1 MTVGCVVNPI
11 VMELHV
17 RLIQNSGYR
26 ECYVGPAVGGAHE
39 VELADL
45 TLNTLYSLYEP
56 GEYP

>member
-1 MTVGCVVNPI
+1 MCGSFKAVAMV
-11 VMELHV
+11 
-17 RLIQNSGYR
+17 
-26 ECYVGPAVGGAHE
+26 CYIGPAVCGAHE